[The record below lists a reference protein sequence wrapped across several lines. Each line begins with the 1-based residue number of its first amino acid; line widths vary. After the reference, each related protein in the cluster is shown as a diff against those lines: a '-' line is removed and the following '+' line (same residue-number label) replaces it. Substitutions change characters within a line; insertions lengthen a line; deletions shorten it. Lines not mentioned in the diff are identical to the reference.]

1 MMWNVTSAYS
11 HQRKHLRGTFWS
23 NICACVM
30 TSEFDPGAPKW
41 THNVLLEPLTTVG
54 ESAARWATADFGKR
68 QKSEHKKFTIHRWE
82 LKKKKI
88 NEETYLCDDF
98 TATA

>member
-1 MMWNVTSAYS
+1 
-11 HQRKHLRGTFWS
+11 
-23 NICACVM
+23 M

-82 LKKKKI
+82 LKKIII